1 MDYYYRANGRHAENS
16 SYHWDSSEEVDCDR
30 EEATEEDHE
39 PVQLHAHAN
48 DGPAKQ
54 DDEDA
59 TEECPATLGLVP
71 LEEESEGSLQTN
83 NTGQT
88 RQE

>member
-1 MDYYYRANGRHAENS
+1 MDHYYRANGRHAENS
-16 SYHWDSSEEVDCDR
+16 SYHWDSSEEVDGDG
-30 EEATEEDHE
+30 EEAAEEDHE